1 MATDPMTNSGTCPSL
16 ETIGAFVDGRFK
28 DREREVIA
36 DHLAS
41 CETCYFVFSEAA
53 RTRVTAQPRAEVVQ
67 FTPRRMAWGIAA
79 GLAAAATI
87 VLAVNVF
94 RPFGANGDERA
105 LTELVTAVGAAR
117 TFEPRLTGGFAYA
130 PVRGPVRGV
139 NNVANLSP
147 DVRIAIAEIE
157 KQAAARPVAAAS
169 AALVAGDADRAI
181 GILEA
186 LSQLRQNDPKILTD
200 LSAAYLARAERTSSV
215 EDASRGL
222 AMANR
227 ALEIDRLLP
236 EALFNRAL
244 ALQMSGL
251 TEEARAAWQSYLAI
265 DDRSG
270 WADEA
275 RARLRRLSNRP

>member
-1 MATDPMTNSGTCPSL
+1 MTNGGTCPSL

-36 DHLAS
+36 EHLAS

-53 RTRVTAQPRAEVVQ
+53 RTRVTAQPRAEIVQ
-67 FTPRRMAWGIAA
+67 FTPRRRAWSIAA

-105 LTELVTAVGAAR
+105 LTELVTAVGTAR

-147 DVRIAIAEIE
+147 DLRIAIAEIE
-157 KQAAARPVAAAS
+157 KQNAARPIAAT
-169 AALVAGDADRAI
+169 AAMVAGQPDRAI
-181 GILEA
+181 SILESA
-186 LSQLRQNDPKILTD
+186 SQQNPTDAKILND
-200 LSAAYLARAERTSSV
+200 LSAAYLVLAERNQSNT
-215 EDASRGL
+215 DAGRGL
-222 AMANR
+222 ATANR
-227 ALEIDRLLP
+227 ALEIDRLMP

-244 ALQMSGL
+244 ALQMLGM
-251 TEEARAAWQSYLAI
+251 TDDARTAWQSYLTI

-275 RARLRRLSNRP
+275 RARLRTLASRP